1 MNLPIA
7 RRARRGAPI
16 LGACLVLLASAC
28 VSTTASSV
36 KANKPPA
43 GPWLEPSPSLREQID
58 DRAKRFPWTHGL
70 ERVELIQWFA
80 EIGEPAYATLLEF
93 ARDPRPDVSG
103 AALAALG
110 ATRDSRLV
118 LHLRAIPP
126 ATGPGSVDLNL
137 ERARTLLRLGD
148 WDSIPD
154 LIQGL
159 RDGRPITRAL
169 CSQALYEA
177 THERFDFDPR
187 GEPEAR
193 QASIEKWESWWS
205 ARNQDPLLK
214 PESQAPS
221 EAKSSGGARTSGGAK
236 T

>member
-1 MNLPIA
+1 MRTSIPSRI
-7 RRARRGAPI
+7 RRGLPVLI
-16 LGACLVLLASAC
+16 ACLALATTSC
-28 VSTTASSV
+28 VSTSSSV
-36 KANKPPA
+36 GTNKPPD
-43 GPWLEPSPSLREQID
+43 GPWLEPSPNLREQIEEK
-58 DRAKRFPWTHGL
+58 AKRFPWTHGL

-80 EIGEPAYATLLEF
+80 GVGEPAYSTLLDF

-148 WDSIPD
+148 WDTIPQ

-159 RDGRPITRAL
+159 SDDRLITRAL
-169 CSQALYEA
+169 CSQALFEA

-187 GEPEAR
+187 SEPEAR
-193 QASIEKWESWWS
+193 QASIEQWDAWWKN
-205 ARNQDPLLK
+205 RNADPLLK
-214 PESQAPS
+214 PESQAK
-221 EAKSSGGARTSGGAK
+221 ENADQDED
-236 T
+236 

>member
-1 MNLPIA
+1 MK
-7 RRARRGAPI
+7 I
-16 LGACLVLLASAC
+16 LIACLALATTAC
-28 VSTTASSV
+28 VSTDSSV
-36 KANKPPA
+36 EARKHI

-58 DRAKRFPWTHGL
+58 EKAKRFPWTHGL

-80 EIGEPAYATLLEF
+80 GIGEPAYSILLDF

-148 WDSIPD
+148 WDAIPH
-154 LIQGL
+154 LVEGL
-159 RDGRPITRAL
+159 RDERVITRAL
-169 CSQALYEA
+169 CSQALFEA
-177 THERFDFDPR
+177 TRERYDFDPR
-187 GEPEAR
+187 GEPAAR
-193 QASIEKWESWWS
+193 EASIAKWEAWWK
-205 ARNQDPLLK
+205 ARNADPLLGTEPK
-214 PESQAPS
+214 T
-221 EAKSSGGARTSGGAK
+221 RDTSK
-236 T
+236 NDD

>member
-1 MNLPIA
+1 MNLSIT
-7 RRARRGAPI
+7 RRVRRGAPI
-16 LGACLVLLASAC
+16 LSACLALLASAC

-36 KANKPPA
+36 KSKVHE
-43 GPWLEPSPSLREQID
+43 GPWLEPSPNLRQEID
-58 DRAKRFPWTHGL
+58 DHAKRFPWTHGL

-80 EIGEPAYATLLEF
+80 GIGEPAYSTLLDF

-118 LHLRAIPP
+118 LHLRAIPA

-148 WDSIPD
+148 WDSIPA

-159 RDGRPITRAL
+159 GDDRPITRAL
-169 CSQALYEA
+169 CSQALFEA

-193 QASIEKWESWWS
+193 QASIEKWNSWWN
-205 ARNQDPLLK
+205 ARSRDPLLQ
-214 PESQAPS
+214 PVNAAP
-221 EAKSSGGARTSGGAK
+221 AGANT
-236 T
+236 